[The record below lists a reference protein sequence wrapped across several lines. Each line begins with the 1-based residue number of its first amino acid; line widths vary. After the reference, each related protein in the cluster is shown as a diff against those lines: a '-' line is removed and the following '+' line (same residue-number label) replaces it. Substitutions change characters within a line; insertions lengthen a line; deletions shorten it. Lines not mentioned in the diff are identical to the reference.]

1 MQSRRCVR
9 RLSSAAVSTL
19 GFEKTVSTC
28 LSSSSSTTSLLS
40 LSQTT
45 LTSRRGH
52 LQGAEN
58 IRLGITYDDV
68 LLVPK
73 RSSVK
78 TRKSVSVR
86 THLTRRLV
94 LANPLVSSNMDT
106 VTESRMAIE
115 MARNGGIGIIH
126 RYLSTEEQVNMI
138 KKVKRAERYIIDR
151 PYCAGPE
158 TKFAELQELMEEK
171 GVSSILITDQANN
184 LLGVVTARDCV
195 LVDDPNT
202 PVHKFM
208 TPRDKLVV
216 APPSL
221 TFDEARKI
229 VSAKRVKTLPLVD
242 QSNKLHGL
250 ITSRDILNF
259 IRRPYASLDEKGSL
273 LVGAAV
279 GVKDGFIERA
289 DKLIQAGADVLV
301 IDIAHG
307 HSDLAIEALQKLK
320 KHFPNTDVIAG
331 NVATA
336 EGTRDLIDAGA
347 DAVKVGVGP
356 GSICITRI
364 VTGCGVPQLTAVMEC
379 AAVARERGVP
389 IIADGGIRNSGDIVK
404 ALAGGAS
411 TVMLGSTLAG
421 TDESPGETLIKG
433 GKKVKVIRGMAGYGA
448 NLSNRQRQQMR
459 SDDIFEVVPEGV
471 EGVVPYRGPVAGI
484 IKQLVGGIC
493 SGISYCGADDIP
505 GMQRNAEFV
514 RITSAG
520 KTESGSHDISLL

>member
-1 MQSRRCVR
+1 
-9 RLSSAAVSTL
+9 
-19 GFEKTVSTC
+19 
-28 LSSSSSTTSLLS
+28 
-40 LSQTT
+40 
-45 LTSRRGH
+45 
-52 LQGAEN
+52 
-58 IRLGITYDDV
+58 
-68 LLVPK
+68 
-73 RSSVK
+73 
-78 TRKSVSVR
+78 
-86 THLTRRLV
+86 
-94 LANPLVSSNMDT
+94 
-106 VTESRMAIE
+106 
-115 MARNGGIGIIH
+115 
-126 RYLSTEEQVNMI
+126 
-138 KKVKRAERYIIDR
+138 
-151 PYCAGPE
+151 
-158 TKFAELQELMEEK
+158 
-171 GVSSILITDQANN
+171 
-184 LLGVVTARDCV
+184 
-195 LVDDPNT
+195 
-202 PVHKFM
+202 
-208 TPRDKLVV
+208 
-216 APPSL
+216 
-221 TFDEARKI
+221 
-229 VSAKRVKTLPLVD
+229 LPLVD